1 MFLLIDIILG
11 IIACLLIIY
20 LLLSFDQIMNGML
33 KMWIF
38 RVACFSFLKF
48 ICFLI
53 LLDKIVIICYV
64 YCLWSWYVGW
74 CSYAWRSLDVCYL
87 MEMVA
92 LSILSKR
99 TFYLVSIWAFYFI
112 IHRISMLI
120 ILWMSL
126 LIILRMFLLIICR
139 MFLLI
144 ICRMFWLIICR
155 MPLLIIIRVFNLSIC
170 RTFNLINLWISKK
183 ILSII
188 QLNSLNITISLRVH
202 RIYCT
207 GFYIINVLIYFVKFY
222 TRTYSTTYIRST
234 RIPNA
239 LIGRTLCWQLFFRF
253 MLLLL

>member
-1 MFLLIDIILG
+1 
-11 IIACLLIIY
+11 
-20 LLLSFDQIMNGML
+20 
-33 KMWIF
+33 MWIF
-38 RVACFSFLKF
+38 RVVCFHFLKF

-64 YCLWSWYVGW
+64 YCLWSWYAGW
-74 CSYAWRSLDVCYL
+74 GSYAWRSLDVSYL

-92 LSILSKR
+92 LPILSKR
-99 TFYLVSIWAFYFI
+99 NFYLVSIWAFYFI

-120 ILWMSL
+120 ILWMSM

-144 ICRMFWLIICR
+144 ICR
-155 MPLLIIIRVFNLSIC
+155 IIIIWVLYLFIC

-188 QLNSLNITISLRVH
+188 QLNSFNITISLRVH

-207 GFYIINVLIYFVKFY
+207 GFYIINVPIYFVKFY

-234 RIPNA
+234 RISNT